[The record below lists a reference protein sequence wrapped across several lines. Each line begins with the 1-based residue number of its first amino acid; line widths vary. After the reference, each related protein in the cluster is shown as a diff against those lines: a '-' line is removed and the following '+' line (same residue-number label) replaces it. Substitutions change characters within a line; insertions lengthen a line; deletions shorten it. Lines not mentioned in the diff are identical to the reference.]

1 MLGAGL
7 LNRCPTLNN
16 IGASAN
22 GAGIV
27 SLGAMQYEL
36 LLDHIG
42 KHIQLAPEQQALFLS
57 FLHHKKL
64 RRKQFLLQ
72 EGAIS
77 LGTSF
82 VLKGLLRLYSIDRNG
97 FEHILQFAPPG
108 WWIGDLQS
116 FLKQQPATL
125 NIDALEDSEIAWIQ
139 KKDLT
144 VLYEKI
150 PAFERLFRI
159 LAENSLGMYQHR
171 LINFLSLPAL
181 DRYNNFCSLY
191 PTLIGTLPQKQIA
204 GYIGVTPEFLSK
216 MLRNNNGNQ

>member
-1 MLGAGL
+1 MG
-7 LNRCPTLNN
+7 N
-16 IGASAN
+16 
-22 GAGIV
+22 V
-27 SLGAMQYEL
+27 SLCAMNYAL
-36 LLDHIG
+36 LLEHIG
-42 KHIQLAPEQQALFLS
+42 KHILLNPDEREQFLS

-72 EGAIS
+72 EGD
-77 LGTSF
+77 TSAGINF

-108 WWIGDLQS
+108 WWIGDIQS

-125 NIDALEDSEIAWIQ
+125 NIDALEDSEIAWIR
-139 KKDLT
+139 KNDLAI
-144 VLYEKI
+144 LYEKI

-171 LINFLSLPAL
+171 LINFLSMPAM
-181 DRYNNFCSLY
+181 DRYTNFCSLY
-191 PTLIGTLPQKQIA
+191 PSLITTLPQKQIA

-216 MLRNNNGNQ
+216 MLRNNNGH